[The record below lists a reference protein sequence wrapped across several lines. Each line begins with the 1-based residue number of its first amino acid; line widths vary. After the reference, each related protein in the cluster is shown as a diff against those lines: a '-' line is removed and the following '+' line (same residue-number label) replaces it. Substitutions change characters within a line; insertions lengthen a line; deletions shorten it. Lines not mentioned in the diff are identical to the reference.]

1 MAWKAIVSSPEVA
14 KENKHQIVES
24 GHLLYEV
31 SENRTIQGTRTL
43 LKVPHAVIEEVSD
56 CYNTMSVPELCALNH
71 IEEADV
77 ISTCNGMEIYL
88 VSLSQHREVKVATE
102 WMSKPKQP
110 TFLESSSLKSL
121 DQSSKLLSAQ
131 IRVVSKCTYATPK
144 ELASMRSQANAHIN
158 CQLIASQ
165 IIKQRGND
173 LHSQGIYSEVSE
185 KYLRQVQPG
194 DLKFFHYVRG
204 IHI

>member
-31 SENRTIQGTRTL
+31 SENRTIQG
-43 LKVPHAVIEEVSD
+43 
-56 CYNTMSVPELCALNH
+56 
-71 IEEADV
+71 
-77 ISTCNGMEIYL
+77 
-88 VSLSQHREVKVATE
+88 
-102 WMSKPKQP
+102 
-110 TFLESSSLKSL
+110 SSLKLL

-131 IRVVSKCTYATPK
+131 IRVGNAQLLSKCTYATPE

-165 IIKQRGND
+165 ILKQR
-173 LHSQGIYSEVSE
+173 
-185 KYLRQVQPG
+185 
-194 DLKFFHYVRG
+194 
-204 IHI
+204 

>member
-31 SENRTIQGTRTL
+31 SENRTIQASRS
-43 LKVPHAVIEEVSD
+43 KSSHR
-56 CYNTMSVPELCALNH
+56 M
-71 IEEADV
+71 DV
-77 ISTCNGMEIYL
+77 KG
-88 VSLSQHREVKVATE
+88 
-102 WMSKPKQP
+102 
-110 TFLESSSLKSL
+110 SSLKSL

-131 IRVVSKCTYATPK
+131 IRVVSKCTYATPE

-165 IIKQRGND
+165 ILKQRGND

-194 DLKFFHYVRG
+194 DLKFFHYVRDTPMWRLG
-204 IHI
+204 PPSKRVLCNACGTRWRTRGTLDAYVPKQLQEINNVKTEEIDNSTSSSNMPNTKG